1 LFRLSF
7 DPAGWGSQRLISL
20 YKSLSSI
27 VPMDNALL
35 RSMCAR
41 LDYLATHSA
50 SSNVGTQPGEPH
62 SVEPQSVETR
72 PEEKRQDDSDHRSY
86 SESFRESEQELD
98 DGVTFDELYETIL
111 QRAQEPAQKLN
122 PSIKR
127 LDFGGRDEYRVTKLT
142 EYTMKGGSRVRIDSI
157 NELIHRINTHTK
169 NCKHSGGRGRP
180 SGFRT
185 FERDDTKSTPTKLP
199 NGLHVFSVP
208 QDSTPSLQEAAL
220 FEIEE
225 LFNQQLNLRTRD
237 PFFLQYNPSPRS
249 NVILFLDA
257 PNPRPFDPFK
267 TVMQRL
273 HSKCP
278 ALTEYILIYCKQ
290 FMQLLGISQDELE
303 KANLTL
309 VFYPEEAGLNPHV
322 DSTEPFEGSIGPIL
336 TIGMGKGIKMLDMLP
351 SLEDSEFPV
360 RIYSEPN
367 QFFIMDGRSR
377 VTWSHCLPWLRRGIK
392 QWTVA
397 IKFPQLRGSH
407 VTNERFSY
415 DTRLGYTLV
424 SQIPYHLEPNYPIP
438 VA

>member
-1 LFRLSF
+1 
-7 DPAGWGSQRLISL
+7 
-20 YKSLSSI
+20 
-27 VPMDNALL
+27 MDTALL

-41 LDYLATHSA
+41 LDYLAMQSA
-50 SSNVGTQPGEPH
+50 SSSVGTQPDEP
-62 SVEPQSVETR
+62 P
-72 PEEKRQDDSDHRSY
+72 PEEKSHDDSDHRAY

-98 DGVTFDELYETIL
+98 GGVTFDELYETIL

-127 LDFGGRDEYRVTKLT
+127 LDFDGRDDYRVKRLT
-142 EYTMKGGSRVRIDSI
+142 EYVTKSGKRVPIDSI

-169 NCKHSGGRGRP
+169 NCRLSGGRGRS

-185 FERDDTKSTPTKLP
+185 FERDDTRDTATKVP
-199 NGLHVFSVP
+199 NGLHLFSVP
-208 QDSTPSLQEAAL
+208 RASTLSLQEAAL
-220 FEIEE
+220 LEIEE
-225 LFNQQLNLRTRD
+225 LFNQQLNPRTRD

-267 TVMQRL
+267 SVMQRL
-273 HSKCP
+273 HLKCP

-290 FMQLLGISQDELE
+290 FMQLLDISQEQLE

-336 TIGMGKGIKMLDMLP
+336 TIGMGKGTKMLDMLP
-351 SLEDSEFPV
+351 SLEDTEYPM
-360 RIYSEPN
+360 RINSQPN

-397 IKFPQLRGSH
+397 MKFPELKGTH
-407 VTNERFSY
+407 VKYEEFTL
-415 DTRLGYTLV
+415 DARLGHTLKGR
-424 SQIPYHLEPNYPIP
+424 IPYHIPPNYPITE
-438 VA
+438 A